1 MCNNV
6 NMSKRIE
13 RYIEETAFSERFSRQ
28 MRFISGPR
36 QSGKTTI
43 AKSALEKNKS
53 GLYYYNWDRRE
64 LRERYRNEIDFLAND
79 LLKNGDRGR
88 KISVCFDEI
97 HKYPK
102 WKNILKDFFDTY
114 ETKLNIIV
122 TGSARL
128 DMFNKAG
135 DSLAG
140 RYFLFRLNPLILAE
154 VLGKKYE
161 NILPDKTALKYVEK
175 NISGNRFEQ
184 KAMETLMQFS
194 GFPEPF
200 LNQDAV
206 FSKSWHAEYLEKTVK
221 EDLRDLSAIH
231 QLQKVSDLDYLLL
244 SKIAAPLSINSL
256 REDLE
261 LNFNTVK
268 NYVKYLTLSYA
279 IFEVPP
285 YYKKGNRLVKKE
297 KKVYFYDWVSVKGDA
312 EKFENY
318 VAVELKSRVDLWNST
333 LADTYALYFV
343 KARGETETDFMIT
356 KNSTPYLLVEAKL
369 SSEKI
374 EKHHYQHSTMFDDIP
389 YVQLVASENILK
401 VEQER
406 FFVVSASR
414 FFAG

>member
-1 MCNNV
+1 
-6 NMSKRIE
+6 
-13 RYIEETAFSERFSRQ
+13 

-43 AKSALEKNKS
+43 AKSALEKAKS
-53 GLYYYNWDRRE
+53 GVYYYNWDKRE
-64 LRERYRNEIDFLAND
+64 VRERYRKEVDFLAKD
-79 LLKNGDRGR
+79 LLNNGDKGR
-88 KISVCFDEI
+88 KVSVCFDEI

-102 WKNILKDFFDTY
+102 WKNILKDYFDTY
-114 ETKLNIIV
+114 ETKLNFIV

-161 NILPDKTALKYVEK
+161 NILPDKTVLKYVER
-175 NISGNRFEQ
+175 NISGKKCEQ

-200 LNQDAV
+200 LRQDAV
-206 FSKSWHAEYLEKTVK
+206 FSKGWHAEYLEKAVK

-231 QLQKVSDLDYLLL
+231 QLQKVSDLGYLML
-244 SKIAAPLSINSL
+244 SKIASPLSINSL

-261 LNFNTVK
+261 LNYNTVK

-285 YYKKGNRLVKKE
+285 YYKKGRRLVKKE
-297 KKVYFYDWVSVKGDA
+297 KKVYFYDWVSVQGEA

-318 VAVELKSRVDLWNST
+318 VAVELKSRVDLWNSA
-333 LADTYALYFV
+333 LADTYALYFL
-343 KARGETETDFMIT
+343 KTRGEIETDFLIT
-356 KNSTPYLLVEAKL
+356 RNGLPYLLLEAKY
-369 SSEKI
+369 SSENI
-374 EKHHYQHSTMFDDIP
+374 EKHHYLHSKMLEGVP
-389 YVQLVASENILK
+389 YVQVVAKENVLK

-414 FFAG
+414 FFA